1 MDFSDAKNNF
11 IRAAKEGSEGVM
23 NWMGKKSLVSD
34 LISNELLP
42 KAKKGLEKLNI
53 NSQEIAHYLGVV
65 KQRLEVHTG

>member
-11 IRAAKEGSEGVM
+11 IRAAKEGSEAVM

-42 KAKKGLEKLNI
+42 KAKKGLEENHLIEQHGDK
-53 NSQEIAHYLGVV
+53 YLEYKENVR
-65 KQRLEVHTG
+65 RLI